1 MTKLIK
7 RTIFADHLALLI
19 ERQDVLL
26 AQLTQ
31 IANEGFSKAKEEW
44 EKNLLL
50 WDKRQEKLRT
60 EVAEASTGTGSAG
73 PTRHPTEEMDVD
85 SNSNQP
91 SGVGGGTGG
100 DAEGGGKEG
109 KEGNDHGQHPPAK
122 RYRLTDTMKSMV
134 WELVLISNECCRLEN
149 EKNSLEGSV
158 IQISDQGLRKVLY
171 QKIVAAFPEGWMSS
185 GQISRDVSAMKKK
198 LEKEAMEQEIDE

>member
-1 MTKLIK
+1 MYRILITTTFQKLIK

-50 WDKRQEKLRT
+50 WGTDLTRSPSPFSISLCFYHHFLLRLTQKYVPYPDKRQEKLRT

-91 SGVGGGTGG
+91 SGVGGTGG
-100 DAEGGGKEG
+100 DAEGGKEG

-149 EKNSLEGSV
+149 EKKSV
-158 IQISDQGLRKVLY
+158 FS
-171 QKIVAAFPEGWMSS
+171 
-185 GQISRDVSAMKKK
+185 
-198 LEKEAMEQEIDE
+198 